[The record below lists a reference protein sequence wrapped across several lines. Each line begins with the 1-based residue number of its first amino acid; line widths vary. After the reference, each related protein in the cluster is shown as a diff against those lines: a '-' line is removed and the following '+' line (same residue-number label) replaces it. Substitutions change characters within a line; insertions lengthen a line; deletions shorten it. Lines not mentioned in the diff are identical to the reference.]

1 MHDACLPQVFA
12 SRSVARGACENVWR
26 IVEVNAGRQQTS
38 ESYCARPSGGGLRIF
53 LRKAATGVRKVAA
66 RSGAQFA
73 ARTELPI
80 DAKFASNKLNL
91 KLI

>member
-1 MHDACLPQVFA
+1 LRAA
-12 SRSVARGACENVWR
+12 ER
-26 IVEVNAGRQQTS
+26 
-38 ESYCARPSGGGLRIF
+38 GGLRIF

-73 ARTELPI
+73 ARTELLI